1 MSSNGA
7 LSTTLSGN
15 DGTFSARGTEFFSLG
30 SDETFM
36 SDEYIGAF
44 ATRAPLL
51 VSHTMDGSSSYPGQE
66 YEATT
71 HVRAPLLCSHTID
84 GSSNISAE
92 HQYEATILDRAPLLA
107 SHTMDGSSSYQPV
120 CHYEAS
126 VQARIPSVDYA
137 VDRRQSVT
145 NEEMAALYGTSQTIQ
160 TLVSGSGYG

>member
-1 MSSNGA
+1 MSSNDA

-15 DGTFSARGTEFFSLG
+15 DGTFSARGTDFFSLG

-51 VSHTMDGSSSYPGQE
+51 ISHTIDGSSSYPRQE

-71 HVRAPLLCSHTID
+71 HTRAPLLCSHTID
-84 GSSNISAE
+84 GPSNISTE
-92 HQYEATILDRAPLLA
+92 HQYGATILDRAPLLA
-107 SHTMDGSSSYQPV
+107 SHTIDGSSRYQPV

-126 VQARIPSVDYA
+126 VQARIPSADYA
-137 VDRRQSVT
+137 ADRRQSVT

-160 TLVSGSGYG
+160 NLVSGGGYG